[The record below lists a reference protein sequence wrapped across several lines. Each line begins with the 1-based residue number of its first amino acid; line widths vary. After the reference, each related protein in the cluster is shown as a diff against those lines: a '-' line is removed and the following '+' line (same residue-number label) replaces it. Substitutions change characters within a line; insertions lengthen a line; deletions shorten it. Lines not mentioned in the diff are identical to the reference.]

1 MLAFALP
8 GAPKAPDALPAQTL
22 VTPAEAAASKG
33 EIKDQPLGKLL
44 EAWRKMVADHRVDF
58 HEHARQVAAWD
69 SHLRQ
74 AHVDLHDLE
83 CSVEQLQ
90 QDSKEVDSRLR
101 SVEGTMDQMAEQLD
115 HVEQHVERLL
125 GQYNVGDMT
134 HGQAQRARMGAYG
147 AALELDDMLQH
158 LEEKLETIEREML
171 DDQQE
176 LSAEPVR
183 GASSLAT
190 LSLPI
195 SARARERASSR
206 LLCPS
211 HPQLAVLRNAA
222 RAEESNLQLLQE
234 DADRVLKGSDHLTAQ
249 LGRWGRGGGAFGGG
263 GW

>member
-1 MLAFALP
+1 MLGFALP
-8 GAPKAPDALPAQTL
+8 AAPKAPDALPAQTL

-33 EIKDQPLGKLL
+33 EIKDQPLGKVL

-90 QDSKEVDSRLR
+90 HDSKEVDSRLR

-158 LEEKLETIEREML
+158 LEEKLETIEKEML

-183 GASSLAT
+183 ACPPRHPFPPT
-190 LSLPI
+190 T
-195 SARARERASSR
+195 ARARPSSPASFA
-206 LLCPS
+206 PTQ
-211 HPQLAVLRNAA
+211 PQLAVLRNAA
-222 RAEESNLQLLQE
+222 RAEESNLQQRQV
-234 DADRVLKGSDHLTAQ
+234 DADRVLKGSDQLPAQ
-249 LGRWGRGGGAFGGG
+249 LGRSGRGGAFGGG